1 MLLHA
6 IECLCKPHK
15 HFRRLRPGGGA
26 ARLQGAVIV
35 AVDKGIAVGP
45 GHGGKGPL
53 LHGIPVGE
61 LRKVA
66 LSSQIGA
73 LVRDVVVQHLC
84 ELFTADGLIRAER
97 AVLVAIHHAG
107 GFRPG
112 DGGLVP
118 VIHQVGEVGS
128 PTPLRL
134 ALQVV
139 EDLHGLGPSQAL
151 AGHEGGGAGAL
162 HTLRF
167 CCTPTARAKALPFS
181 PILRYT
187 KPSKTIAR

>member
-26 ARLQGAVIV
+26 ARLQGAVID

-45 GHGGKGPL
+45 GHGG
-53 LHGIPVGE
+53 
-61 LRKVA
+61 
-66 LSSQIGA
+66 
-73 LVRDVVVQHLC
+73 
-84 ELFTADGLIRAER
+84 
-97 AVLVAIHHAG
+97 
-107 GFRPG
+107 
-112 DGGLVP
+112 LVP
-118 VIHQVGEVGS
+118 VIQQVGEVGS

-151 AGHEGGGAGAL
+151 AGHEGGGAGTL

-167 CCTPTARAKALPFS
+167 CFTPTARAKALPFS